1 MGKTTIGKVYL
12 VGAGPGDPGLFTL
25 RGKELM
31 EQADCVLYDSLVND
45 ALLKYAPQAEL
56 IFVGKRA
63 GQHSLVQKEINRL
76 LVEQAQRG
84 RMVVRLK
91 GGDPCVFGRIG
102 EELSA
107 LNAEGIPYEI
117 VPGVT
122 AGIAGAAYAGIPVTH
137 RHVSSSVTF
146 ITGREAAES
155 QSKGS
160 LITEGTL
167 VIYMGMKTMDEMV
180 AKLLEAGR
188 SSDTPVAVVQWA
200 THPHQRCVTGTLG
213 TIVEACVAQE
223 IGPPSIII
231 VGEVVRLRE
240 DFTWFEDGSV

>member
-1 MGKTTIGKVYL
+1 MPDKAIGKVYL

-25 RGKELM
+25 RGKELL
-31 EQADCVLYDSLVND
+31 EQADCVIYDSLVND
-45 ALLKYAPQAEL
+45 VLLAWAPQAEH
-56 IFVGKRA
+56 FFAGKRA
-63 GQHSLVQKEINRL
+63 GNHALVQEDINRL
-76 LVEQAQRG
+76 LVEQAQLG
-84 RMVVRLK
+84 RSVVRLK

-102 EELSA
+102 EELTA

-155 QSKGS
+155 QSQGS
-160 LITEGTL
+160 LVTEGTL
-167 VIYMGMKTMDEMV
+167 VIYMGMKTMEEMV

-188 SSDTPVAVVQWA
+188 ASDTPTAVVQWA
-200 THPHQRCVTGTLG
+200 THPHQRTVTGTLA
-213 TIVEACVAQE
+213 TITEACAAQN
-223 IGPPSIII
+223 IGSPSIIV

-240 DFTWFEDGSV
+240 EFSWFEKR

>member
-1 MGKTTIGKVYL
+1 MAQASIGTVYL
-12 VGAGPGDPGLFTL
+12 VGAGPGDPGLLTV
-25 RGKELM
+25 RAKELL
-31 EQADCVLYDSLVND
+31 ELADSVIYDSLVND
-45 ALLKYAPQAEL
+45 SILEWAPQAEL
-56 IFVGKRA
+56 FFAGKRA
-63 GQHSLVQKEINRL
+63 GNHALVQEDINRL
-76 LVEQAQRG
+76 LVAQAKLG
-84 RMVVRLK
+84 RKVVRLK

-122 AGIAGAAYAGIPVTH
+122 AGIAGATYAGIPVTH

-155 QSKGS
+155 QSQGS
-160 LITEGTL
+160 LVTEGTL

-200 THPHQRCVTGTLG
+200 TLSQQRCVTGTLA
-213 TIVEACVAQE
+213 TIVEECSAE
-223 IGPPSIII
+223 DIGSPSIIV

-240 DFTWFEDGSV
+240 DFRWFEGD